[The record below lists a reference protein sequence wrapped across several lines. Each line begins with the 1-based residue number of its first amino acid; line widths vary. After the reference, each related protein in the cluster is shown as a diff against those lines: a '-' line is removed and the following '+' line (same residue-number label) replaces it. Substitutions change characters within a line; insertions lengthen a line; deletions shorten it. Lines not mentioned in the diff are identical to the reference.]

1 MRAPFTLPL
10 LLCVACNG
18 PGASNTAPTNNRYV
32 LPIGPRFQWE
42 ENNGYCGETSLISAG
57 LYYGQYGSQYDARA
71 YASDGADQ
79 SRPTSQLLLGVNED
93 EAATAMHLEVT
104 RWHGDTPEDFLAWV
118 KQNFLL
124 GYPVIIGVFNNEN
137 RLYGETAADAGDAED
152 ARVGGRARVT
162 PCAHGRVE
170 RPRTT

>member
-71 YASDGADQ
+71 YVRMSTPDPSTTPDN
-79 SRPTSQLLLGVNED
+79 L
-93 EAATAMHLEVT
+93 AAA
-104 RWHGDTPEDFLAWV
+104 
-118 KQNFLL
+118 
-124 GYPVIIGVFNNEN
+124 
-137 RLYGETAADAGDAED
+137 
-152 ARVGGRARVT
+152 
-162 PCAHGRVE
+162 
-170 RPRTT
+170 